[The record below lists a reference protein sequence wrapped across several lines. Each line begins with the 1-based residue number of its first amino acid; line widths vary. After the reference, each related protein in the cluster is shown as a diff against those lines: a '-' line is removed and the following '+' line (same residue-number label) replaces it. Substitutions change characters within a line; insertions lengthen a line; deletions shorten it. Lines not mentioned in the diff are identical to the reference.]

1 MARVEMHCI
10 AAAFDRGEIPGF
22 PVLCVTIGGGG
33 VEAGGGGCVVGLGES
48 ASSSFGLILG
58 DSISHSLRNST
69 SPVHAV
75 AFTYVACCRST
86 STSLLCP
93 FASWDLGPVCLRGQ
107 SNTGCL
113 LLLPQKTEKRSKCH
127 VSLSICRSKV
137 LLICQVRA
145 RKCLAGNSFNQTEK
159 L

>member
-22 PVLCVTIGGGG
+22 PVLSVAIGGDG

-69 SPVHAV
+69 SPVTQLPLRM
-75 AFTYVACCRST
+75 F
-86 STSLLCP
+86 LLKHEHESFMSFCILG
-93 FASWDLGPVCLRGQ
+93 SWP
-107 SNTGCL
+107 
-113 LLLPQKTEKRSKCH
+113 
-127 VSLSICRSKV
+127 SLSTGPI
-137 LLICQVRA
+137 
-145 RKCLAGNSFNQTEK
+145 
-159 L
+159 